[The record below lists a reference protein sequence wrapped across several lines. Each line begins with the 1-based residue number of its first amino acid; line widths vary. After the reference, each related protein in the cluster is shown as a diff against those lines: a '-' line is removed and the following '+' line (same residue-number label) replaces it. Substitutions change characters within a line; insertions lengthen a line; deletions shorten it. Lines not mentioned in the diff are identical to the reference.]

1 MLTRKRR
8 IALMFI
14 LFNLIYIPVT
24 MFFMRS
30 EYQLPG
36 IINFTW
42 IMIGCIGGAWFVDV
56 YQRVQNK

>member
-24 MFFMRS
+24 MLFMRNGD
-30 EYQLPG
+30 QLPG

-42 IMIGCIGGAWFVDV
+42 VMIGGIGETWFIDV
-56 YQRVQNK
+56 YKQAQ